1 MMRFLKCVFQLCY
14 VKLKDFKMQ
23 FDVMALYGFYLPRGS
38 GIYHPQNITIGKN
51 FGISQFCQ
59 LYCQDPDSGSKLIIR
74 DDVCLNNN
82 VIMIADHGGQITIGN
97 KTMIGPFTVLR
108 AANHRFDNPNVPIV
122 DQGHLPGVINIEEDV
137 WIGAHVTVL
146 KDVNIGKSSI
156 IGAGSIVTRDI
167 PPYSIAVGNPARVI
181 RSRK

>member
-1 MMRFLKCVFQLCY
+1 MLRLLKCVLQLCY
-14 VKLKDFKMQ
+14 VKLKDLKMQ
-23 FDVMALYGFYLPRGS
+23 LDVMALHGFYLPQGS
-38 GIYHPQNITIGKN
+38 GIYHPKNITIGKN

-59 LYCQDPDSGSKLIIR
+59 LYCQDPESGSKLVIK
-74 DDVCLNNN
+74 DDVLLNNN
-82 VIMIADHGGQITIGN
+82 VIITADHGGQITIGN
-97 KTMIGPFTVLR
+97 KTMIGPFTILR
-108 AANHRFDNPNVPIV
+108 AANHKFDDLNIPIA
-122 DQGHLPGVINIEEDV
+122 DQGHQPGVITIEEDV

-156 IGAGSIVTRDI
+156 IGAGSIVTRNI